1 MQAKAAVLRA
11 SGVPLEVLTVTVD
24 DPGPGQVR
32 VRLSACGL
40 CHTDQ
45 SVLEGVLPA
54 MNALVMGHEGA
65 GVVESVGEGV
75 TTLAPGDHVIMTTTA
90 FCGRCLQCVEGQYA
104 QCERMP
110 LTNNTSTPF
119 HLDDADLTPFAS
131 VGGLSEYTVVAE
143 NTAIKIAD
151 DIPLLSASL
160 LGCGVITGVGAAINT
175 AGVRPGTSCAVW
187 GAGGVGLSVIQGC
200 RIAGASTIVSI
211 DANPD
216 KLDLASRVGATH
228 VVDASSENALERVLG
243 LTGGRGADVVY
254 DGVGRDS
261 FAHSVAALA
270 VGGRLVSFGQA
281 SGDVGPYDV
290 GSLAAKSA
298 TISRP
303 DFAHYTDTPEKVTAI
318 TRRLFDAIERRI
330 VRVGIGRRYPLREA
344 AEAHRALE
352 AGETVGSTILV
363 PEAKGAGFG

>member
-211 DANPD
+211 DANPA

-243 LTGGRGADVVY
+243 LTGGRGADYTFEAIGVGAAMEQAWMAARRGGTATIV
-254 DGVGRDS
+254 GVGRFDDTFSLSAGLVAVTEKTMKGS
-261 FAHSVAALA
+261 FCGGGASVRDFPRMLDWYRAGKLELDAL
-270 VGGRLVSFGQA
+270 VTTTYPIEETPQA
-281 SGDVGPYDV
+281 
-290 GSLAAKSA
+290 
-298 TISRP
+298 
-303 DFAHYTDTPEKVTAI
+303 FADMTAGKNA
-318 TRRLFDAIERRI
+318 RGVVVF
-330 VRVGIGRRYPLREA
+330 
-344 AEAHRALE
+344 
-352 AGETVGSTILV
+352 
-363 PEAKGAGFG
+363 